1 VALTAD
7 RSQVLEAR
15 GIRLRRYRP
24 CEHRAPCP
32 EGDGGS
38 RDDAVASRIDPD
50 GSVTWL
56 RHSSQ
61 SSGSIEQILSRF
73 SIDQRSEHLLP

>member
-1 VALTAD
+1 M
-7 RSQVLEAR
+7 LETR
-15 GIRLRRYRP
+15 GIRLRCYRP
-24 CEHRAPCP
+24 CEHGAPCP

-50 GSVTWL
+50 GSATWL

-73 SIDQRSEHLLP
+73 SMDQHTEHPRP

>member
-1 VALTAD
+1 VALTVD
-7 RSQVLEAR
+7 RSQVLKAR
-15 GIRLRRYRP
+15 GIRLRCYQP

-32 EGDGGS
+32 ERDRGS
-38 RDDAVASRIDPD
+38 RDDAVASRIDLD
-50 GSVTWL
+50 GSATWL

-73 SIDQRSEHLLP
+73 SIDQRSEHPRP